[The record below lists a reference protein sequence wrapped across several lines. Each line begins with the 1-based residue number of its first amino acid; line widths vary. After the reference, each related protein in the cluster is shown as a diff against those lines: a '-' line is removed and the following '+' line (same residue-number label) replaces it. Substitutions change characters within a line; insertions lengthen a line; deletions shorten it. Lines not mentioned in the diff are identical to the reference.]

1 MKRWAVWQ
9 RVGVAVTLAG
19 WNLAVWAAITPES
32 VISNTA
38 DEVVAT
44 LKKDK
49 AIQNGDRARAYALIQ
64 DKVLPHFDFTRMTR
78 LAMGKNWRQASPEQ
92 QQKLTEGFR
101 DLLVRT
107 YATSLS
113 QYKNQE
119 LKVKGSDLYD
129 GGNEATVHS
138 VVIPSGG
145 PIVPIDYRMEKLGDD
160 WKVFDIQVDG
170 VSLVTNYRNEFS
182 DIVRNHGIDG
192 LIQAMADKSKQAES
206 KTAGKK

>member
-1 MKRWAVWQ
+1 MKRWTVWQ
-9 RVGVAVTLAG
+9 RVGMTLTLAG

-32 VISNTA
+32 VISSTA

-49 AIQNGDRARAYALIQ
+49 AIQNGDRAKAYTLIQ

-107 YATSLS
+107 YASS
-113 QYKNQE
+113 
-119 LKVKGSDLYD
+119 
-129 GGNEATVHS
+129 
-138 VVIPSGG
+138 
-145 PIVPIDYRMEKLGDD
+145 
-160 WKVFDIQVDG
+160 
-170 VSLVTNYRNEFS
+170 
-182 DIVRNHGIDG
+182 
-192 LIQAMADKSKQAES
+192 
-206 KTAGKK
+206 

>member
-1 MKRWAVWQ
+1 MKRWTVWQ
-9 RVGVAVTLAG
+9 RVGMTLTLAG

-32 VISNTA
+32 VISSTA

-49 AIQNGDRARAYALIQ
+49 AIQNGDRAKAYALIQ

-107 YATSLS
+107 YASSLS

-138 VVIPSGG
+138 VLIPSDG
-145 PIVPIDYRMEKLGDD
+145 PSIPFDYRMEKLGEE

-182 DIVRNHGIDG
+182 DIVRNHGING
-192 LIQAMADKSKQAES
+192 LIQAMADKSRQAES
-206 KTAGKK
+206 RTAGKK

>member
-1 MKRWAVWQ
+1 MTL
-9 RVGVAVTLAG
+9 TLAG

-32 VISNTA
+32 VISSTA

-49 AIQNGDRARAYALIQ
+49 AIQNGDRAKAYTLIQ

-107 YATSLS
+107 YASSLS

-119 LKVKGSDLYD
+119 LKVKGADMED

-145 PIVPIDYRMEKLGDD
+145 PSVPIDYRMEKSGED

-192 LIQAMADKSKQAES
+192 LIQAMADKSRQAES
-206 KTAGKK
+206 RTAGKK